1 MEAVV
6 ESGKGFEG
14 ETKPDGAV
22 VNAVWGVERRG
33 KKFTETV

>member
-22 VNAVWGVERRG
+22 VDAVWGVEWRREE
-33 KKFTETV
+33 FAEAV